1 MKRHYTK
8 LLHEF
13 LGYFPCVVILGPRQS
28 GKTTILKELPD
39 DWKIFDVE
47 KRSDYTIISQ
57 DPDLFFRINPSH
69 VAIDEAQFLPDLFPA
84 LRVAIDSDREKKGRF
99 VITGSSSPSLVK
111 SISESLAG
119 RVGFIE
125 ISPFLAT
132 EALKL
137 PQSSFFRIISEGKD
151 VVELLEDI
159 PVVSKL
165 GDIHD
170 YWFRGGYPEPWT
182 KDNPRFQN
190 VWVENYIQS
199 YLNRDILRLFPNLN
213 KEKYQN
219 FLGILSDLSGTIIN
233 YSGVARALGISVP
246 TARDYFE
253 IAHGSFLWRSIPA
266 YEKNAMKRIVKHPK
280 GYVRDSGLLNHLLH
294 IRDINHLLSH
304 PKSGHLWEGMVVEE
318 IIRGFNAIGEEC
330 ACHYYRTSAGA
341 EVDLVIEGRFGV
353 VPIEIKY
360 GQNVDA
366 RELRPMKDFISERGC
381 QYGIVINNDEKPRRY
396 AENLIGVPF
405 SCI

>member
-1 MKRHYTK
+1 MKRHYTQ
-8 LLHEF
+8 LLQEY
-13 LGYFPCVVILGPRQS
+13 LEYFPCVVILGPRQS
-28 GKTTILKELPD
+28 GKTTLLKGLPS
-39 DWKIFDVE
+39 DWKIFNVE

-57 DPDLFFRINPSH
+57 DPDLFLRINPSH
-69 VAIDEAQFLPDLFPA
+69 VAIDEAQFLPDLFRA
-84 LRVAIDSDREKKGRF
+84 LRVAIDSSREKKGRF
-99 VITGSSSPSLVK
+99 VITGSSSPDLVK

-137 PQSSFFRIISEGKD
+137 PQSKFFSIISEGKD
-151 VVELLEDI
+151 VVQLLGNLPAASEL
-159 PVVSKL
+159 
-165 GDIHD
+165 GHIHD
-170 YWFRGGYPEPWT
+170 YWFRGGYPEPWIR
-182 KDNPRFQN
+182 NNSRFQN
-190 VWVENYIQS
+190 VWMENYIQS

-213 KEKYQN
+213 KEKYRI

-233 YSGVARALGISVP
+233 YSEVARALGISVP
-246 TARDYFE
+246 TARGYFE
-253 IAHGSFLWRSIPA
+253 IAHGSFLWRKIPS

-294 IRDINHLLSH
+294 VRDSNHILSH
-304 PKSGHLWEGMVVEE
+304 PKAGQLWEGVVMEE

-330 ACHYYRTSAGA
+330 ECYYYRTSAGA

-353 VPIEIKY
+353 VPIKIKY
-360 GQNVDA
+360 GRTVDS
-366 RELRPMKDFISERGC
+366 RELRSIRDFVAERGC
-381 QYGIVINNDEKPRRY
+381 EYGIIINNDENPRLY
-396 AENLIGVPF
+396 SENLIGVPF